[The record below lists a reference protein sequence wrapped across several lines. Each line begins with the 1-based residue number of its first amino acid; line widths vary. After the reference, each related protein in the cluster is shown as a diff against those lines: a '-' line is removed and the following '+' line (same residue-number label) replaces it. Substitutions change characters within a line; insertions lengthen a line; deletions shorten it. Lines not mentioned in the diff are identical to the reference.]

1 MGAVAADKCTHHV
14 CFVIPNIKAEYFTE
28 KSAIKSVLTGGIQV

>member
-14 CFVIPNIKAEYFTE
+14 CFVIPNIKAEYSTE
-28 KSAIKSVLTGGIQV
+28 KFGTKSVLAGEIQV